1 MGISGGIDGG
11 NSLGSLF
18 FNHNPLFGLR
28 RELREE
34 VAKGIHILY
43 LVCGF

>member
-1 MGISGGIDGG
+1 VRVDGG

-18 FNHNPLFGLR
+18 FSPNPLFDSW
-28 RELREE
+28 RELKEGVGE
-34 VAKGIHILY
+34 GIHILY